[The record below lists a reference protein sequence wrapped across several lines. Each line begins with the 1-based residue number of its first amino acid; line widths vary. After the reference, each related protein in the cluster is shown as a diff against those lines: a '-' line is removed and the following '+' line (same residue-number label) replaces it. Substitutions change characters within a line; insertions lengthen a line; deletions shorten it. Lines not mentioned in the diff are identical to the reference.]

1 MRSTRPAAVVLSALL
16 AILLLPLTASAA
28 APDAQNDTA
37 TVAEDSGATAIDVLA
52 NDSSDAGTNVVTDA
66 TNGAHGTVTFD
77 GTGVAYTP
85 AADYNGSD
93 SFTYTVTNDD
103 GPSTATVDVT
113 VTAVNDPPSFTP
125 GDDVSV
131 DEDSGPA
138 AFPGWASGFD
148 PGAAERGRPGHPLHD
163 RPRRR

>member
-1 MRSTRPAAVVLSALL
+1 MPRTTRRRSRRTAARPPSTSSA
-16 AILLLPLTASAA
+16 T
-28 APDAQNDTA
+28 TA
-37 TVAEDSGATAIDVLA
+37 T
-52 NDSSDAGTNVVTDA
+52 DAGTNVVTGA
-66 TNGAHGTVTFD
+66 TDGAHGTVTFD
-77 GTGVAYTP
+77 DNSVAYTP

-125 GDDVSV
+125 GGDVSV

-148 PGAAERGRPGHPLHD
+148 PGALERGGPGRPLHD
-163 RPRRR
+163 RPRVR

>member
-1 MRSTRPAAVVLSALL
+1 MPA
-16 AILLLPLTASAA
+16 P
-28 APDAQNDTA
+28 
-37 TVAEDSGATAIDVLA
+37 
-52 NDSSDAGTNVVTDA
+52 NVVTDA

-77 GTGVAYTP
+77 DTGVAYTP
-85 AADYNGSD
+85 AADYNGPD

-148 PGAAERGRPGHPLHD
+148 PGPPNESAQVIHFTIALGAR
-163 RPRRR
+163 